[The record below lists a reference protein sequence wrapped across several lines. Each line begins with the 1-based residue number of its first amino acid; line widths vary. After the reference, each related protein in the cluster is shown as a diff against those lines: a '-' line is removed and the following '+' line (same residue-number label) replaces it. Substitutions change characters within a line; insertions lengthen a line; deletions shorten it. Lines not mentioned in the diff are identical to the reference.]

1 VSRYRCVDAQK
12 AAGFPVAAA
21 CDAAGVSPSAFYA
34 FTASSQQGPSQ
45 AQREEAQLLAE
56 IRAIHTESG
65 GTYGSPRM
73 TAELWRRGWRVN
85 HKRVERLMATHGI
98 VGYRPRRRR
107 SLTKPDVATPPAPDL
122 LGRLFDPDRSDVAWC
137 GDVTY
142 IPTDEGWL
150 YLASVIDLASRHL
163 LGWSMGTRHDAGLVT
178 DALEAAV
185 ATRGVGQMPATI
197 FHTDRGAEYTSAACI
212 DACTRLGLRR
222 SMGRTGSCL
231 DNAVAE
237 SWFASL
243 KVELVDRQ
251 HYRTRAEARA
261 SIFAWI
267 HWYNRRRLHSTNNYL
282 PPIEWERQHRTD
294 GPLLSPLAA

>member
-12 AAGFPVAAA
+12 AAGFPVTAAG
-21 CDAAGVSPSAFYA
+21 DAAGVSTSAFYA
-34 FTASSQQGPSQ
+34 WVTRCAPAAAAEQ
-45 AQREEAQLLAE
+45 AEAALVAE
-56 IRAIHTESG
+56 VLAIHRESK
-65 GTYGSPRM
+65 GTYGSPRVH
-73 TAELWRRGWRVN
+73 AELRRRGRPVN
-85 HKRVERLMATHGI
+85 RKRIQRLMRQHGI
-98 VGYRPRRRR
+98 VGHRPRRRR
-107 SLTKPDVATPPAPDL
+107 SLTKPDAATPPAPDL
-122 LGRLFDPDRSDVAWC
+122 LGRLFDPDHPDVAWC
-137 GDVTY
+137 GDVTS

-163 LGWSMGTRHDAGLVT
+163 LGWSMSDHHDASLVT
-178 DALEAAV
+178 GALDAAV
-185 ATRGVGQMPATI
+185 ATRGRRRMDATI
-197 FHTDRGAEYTSAACI
+197 FHTDRGAEYTSTACIAACE
-212 DACTRLGLRR
+212 RLGLRR

-267 HWYNRRRLHSTNNYL
+267 AWYNRRRLHSTNDYL
-282 PPIEWERQHRTD
+282 PPIEWEQQHRTLN
-294 GPLLSPLAA
+294 PLPSTIAA